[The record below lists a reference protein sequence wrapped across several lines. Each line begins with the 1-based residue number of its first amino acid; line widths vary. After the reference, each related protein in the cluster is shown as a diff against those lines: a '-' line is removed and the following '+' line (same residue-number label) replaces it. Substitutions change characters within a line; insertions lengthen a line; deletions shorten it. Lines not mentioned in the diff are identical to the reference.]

1 MNTGRSITFP
11 EIQTMPIPQEIQEEI
26 ETFED
31 EVKRLQAGDVTGDL
45 FKPFRLQYGIY
56 GQRQP
61 DVQMVRIK
69 IPFGGLTANQMRRV
83 AELAEIYGTG
93 VGHVTTRQDI
103 QLHFVPLPQISTVM
117 RKLEEVGLTTRE
129 ACANTVRNVTA
140 CHLAG
145 VCQGE
150 VFDVTPYANTV
161 AQHLLRNPL
170 NQSLP
175 RKFKI
180 AFSGCNH
187 DCALTPIHDVGL
199 LAKKTWDGT
208 IGFRMTVG
216 GGLGAAPRVAHLLR
230 EFVPMDDLIPSIE
243 AVIKVFDNL
252 GNRKNRSKARM
263 KFVIEKLGFDEFKR
277 RWETAYKEMFG
288 VTPDYQTIEG
298 PEILDCRGTHLP
310 YGETSEAKP
319 AHPPLKLI
327 PHADPAPLIMP
338 TKNGGTGNGGHPN
351 GDSNSSFATW
361 RRTNVVKQRQDGFSA
376 AVLRLPTG
384 DITAGQ
390 MLLVA
395 DLAERYSN
403 GNVRTTIGQNLI
415 IRWVS
420 DDQLEAFYEELNA
433 HGLGQPGANKT
444 EDIVACPGTDTCGLG
459 ITSSKGVARALAE
472 VFPPGQVPEDL
483 KGTTIHISGC
493 HNSCAQH
500 HISTIGLH
508 GVGKRVGDHIA
519 PVYELHL
526 GGRINGTAEVGQM
539 TIKLPAKNVPAAI
552 SHLLDVYRRD
562 RQQADSL
569 HAFTESLHSFLKRTG
584 KAALKEELIGH
595 SILPSYA
602 EDPSYYFDWEAEEE
616 FTLEDLGPGECAG
629 GAIEMIDNRILEA
642 EQELYQARILAE
654 KHQYAMA
661 INKSYRAVVAGAKA
675 LLVTEGIDPNTDADT
690 LAEFDQFA
698 DRQNG
703 LIPQM
708 YRGMARTISDL
719 GTKENSAEF
728 TNDKMD
734 FAKGFVEH
742 CRKLTEAMDQDL
754 KLNVPEEDQAA
765 TEPDPATTAAHSEPA
780 QDVTVLDLRGVMC
793 PLNYVKTKLKL
804 ETMDDGERLE
814 VWLDAGEPIKNVP
827 MSLRNDGHKVLG
839 ENPLEEDEQH
849 FKVLVEKVEG

>member
-1 MNTGRSITFP
+1 MSTGRSTTFP
-11 EIQTMPIPQEIQEEI
+11 EIQTIPIPQEIQEEI

-31 EVKRLQAGDVTGDL
+31 EVKRLQAGDVTLDL

-56 GQRQP
+56 GQRQA

-69 IPFGGLTANQMRRV
+69 IPFGGMTANQVRRV
-83 AELAEIYGTG
+83 AELAETYATG

-161 AQHLLRNPL
+161 ARHLLRNPL

-199 LAKKTWDGT
+199 LAKKAEDGT
-208 IGFRMTVG
+208 IGFRMVVG
-216 GGLGAAPRVAHLLR
+216 GGLGAAPRIAHLLR

-263 KFVIEKLGFDEFKR
+263 KFVIEKLGFDEFRR
-277 RWETAYKEMFG
+277 RWEAAYEEMFG
-288 VTPDYQTIEG
+288 
-298 PEILDCRGTHLP
+298 
-310 YGETSEAKP
+310 AKP
-319 AHPPLKLI
+319 AHPPMKLL
-327 PHADPAPLIMP
+327 PYTDPAPLIMP
-338 TKNGGTGNGGHPN
+338 AKNGGNGNGGHP
-351 GDSNSSFATW
+351 DEAPASACATW
-361 RRTNVVKQRQDGFSA
+361 RRTNVMKQRQDGFSA

-390 MLLVA
+390 MLVVA

-415 IRWVS
+415 IRWVA
-420 DDQLEAFYEELNA
+420 DEQLEAFHEELA
-433 HGLGQPGANKT
+433 SHGLAQPGANKT

-526 GGRINGTAEVGQM
+526 GGRVNGTAEVGHM
-539 TIKLPAKNVPAAI
+539 TIKLPAKNVPAAV

-562 RQQADSL
+562 RQEG
-569 HAFTESLHSFLKRTG
+569 ESLHTFLKRAG
-584 KAALKEELIGH
+584 KTALKEELIGH
-595 SILPSYA
+595 SILPSYT

-616 FTLEDLGPGECAG
+616 FSLEDLGPGECAG

-698 DRQNG
+698 DQQNG
-703 LIPQM
+703 FIPQT
-708 YRGMARTISDL
+708 YRGLARTVSDL
-719 GTKENSAEF
+719 GTKDNSAEF
-728 TNDKMD
+728 TNQKMA

-742 CRKLTEAMDQDL
+742 CRKLTEAVGEDL
-754 KLNVPEEDQAA
+754 KLGLAEESLAA
-765 TEPDPATTAAHSEPA
+765 TETAQAPAQNEPAAVSSEPI

-804 ETMDDGERLE
+804 EMMDEGERLE

-839 ENPLEEDEQH
+839 EDPLEADEQH
-849 FKVLVEKVEG
+849 FKVLIEKVEM